1 MRRNSS
7 FGLVALLAAGCVSAS
22 QPLSGTTGTSGT
34 IQVSMGQDFQLAA
47 GQSGRVGGT
56 PVTVTFRSV
65 GTDSRCPSNVQ
76 CVWAGDAAINLSLSA
91 TTTASQEA
99 VLHTNLDPR
108 SVDFAGYRVKVVGV
122 APVPKSGSTIPAANY
137 VVTLQVSSP

>member
-1 MRRNSS
+1 
-7 FGLVALLAAGCVSAS
+7 
-22 QPLSGTTGTSGT
+22 
-34 IQVSMGQDFQLAA
+34 MGQDFQLAA
-47 GQSGRVGGT
+47 GQSGRVSGT

-91 TTTASQEA
+91 TTTASKEA

-122 APVPKSGSTIPAANY
+122 APVPKSASTIPAANY